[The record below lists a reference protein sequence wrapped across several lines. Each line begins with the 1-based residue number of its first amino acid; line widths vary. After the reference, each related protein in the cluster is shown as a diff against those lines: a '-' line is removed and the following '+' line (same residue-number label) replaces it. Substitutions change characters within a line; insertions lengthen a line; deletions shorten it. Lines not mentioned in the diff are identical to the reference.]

1 MKHATIALIVLA
13 GAAAAAGAAD
23 KALPYLQSAPKPDLM
38 QILPPPPASGSPA
51 DVDDRA
57 TFRETRKLQGSERW
71 ALATSD
77 VTTGPFQTFACAMN
91 MQLDATRA
99 PALARVLDRMGGGVL
114 VDPVKKGYGKRRPY
128 LDDPLPICEAKTAHL
143 AGNGDY
149 PSGHTTGGWA
159 QALVLAELMPDRA
172 TPILQRGRAFGESRY
187 VCGAHSKSA
196 VEAGFMSGAVVVAAL
211 HASPEFR
218 ADMDAARQELA
229 GLRASAQAP
238 SGAACTAERRALA
251 AEAGQ
256 AAPRSR

>member
-1 MKHATIALIVLA
+1 MKHVTLALIALA
-13 GAAAAAGAAD
+13 STAAAAGAAE
-23 KALPYLQSAPKPDLM
+23 KALPYLESVPKPDLM
-38 QILPPPPASGSPA
+38 QILPPPPPPGSPA
-51 DVDDRA
+51 DADDRA
-57 TFRETRKLQGSERW
+57 TFRETRKLQGSARW

-99 PALARVLDRMGGGVL
+99 PALARVLERMGGGVL
-114 VDPVKKGYGKRRPY
+114 VDPVKRGYAKRRPY

-159 QALVLAELMPDRA
+159 QSLVLAELMPDRA

-187 VCGAHSKSA
+187 LCGAHSKSA

-218 ADMDAARQELA
+218 ADMDAARKELA
-229 GLRASAQAP
+229 GLRASAAAP
-238 SGAACTAERRALA
+238 NGTACAAERRTLGLDAVP
-251 AEAGQ
+251 GH
-256 AAPRSR
+256 SR

>member
-1 MKHATIALIVLA
+1 VKHATTALVALA
-13 GAAAAAGAAD
+13 GTAAAAGAAD
-23 KALPYLQSAPKPDLM
+23 KALPYLQSAPEPDLM
-38 QILPPPPASGSPA
+38 QILPPPPAPGSPA

-114 VDPVKKGYGKRRPY
+114 VDPVKKGYAKRRPY

-187 VCGAHSKSA
+187 ICGAHSKSA
-196 VEAGFMSGAVVVAAL
+196 VEAGFMSGAVVAAAL